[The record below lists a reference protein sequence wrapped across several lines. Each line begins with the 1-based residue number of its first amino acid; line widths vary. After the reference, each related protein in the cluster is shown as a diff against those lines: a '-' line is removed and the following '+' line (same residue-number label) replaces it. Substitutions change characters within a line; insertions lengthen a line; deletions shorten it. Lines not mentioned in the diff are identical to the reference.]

1 MGSKSISNELLLEWQ
16 ILSKILRSLW
26 VIDKSTSIMMKPRS
40 LLQLTTKFKT
50 FILNVPYVATA
61 TYKVSESDIREVK
74 VRGSWRGYVIADP
87 EYYLPINEPRF
98 YDLDTGVE
106 KNYVLEFNEAENIY
120 IVK

>member
-1 MGSKSISNELLLEWQ
+1 
-16 ILSKILRSLW
+16 
-26 VIDKSTSIMMKPRS
+26 MMKPRS